1 MKEPQNFSN
10 WTDSDFDPSNRP
22 RSISVEWWD
31 ENYVKPAREYRE
43 YYKRLCHYPV
53 RFRFTPD
60 PLLNPGCPYYW
71 FGWAQDPSILEVE
84 EEDEKE
90 QENEVPAEYLAE
102 LNEQLGALREGIVLP
117 EVPSD
122 ISATRGEAEANR
134 IMAELEASRRAVFDE
149 ATQEL
154 WKAFEA
160 AVPGTRQWEAS
171 QMHAGPSIGKKDQSF
186 SLTSREKQVKKYLR
200 TQVRPSKFAL
210 SAVASGTLPDIYD
223 KKAVAPFLQM
233 IYQGSVSAE
242 YWNVTPNMYAYLATD
257 AGAIAY
263 LEDVLEGKV
272 IVPRTSDNKDGE
284 LPNFVWTDDEWSELS
299 RYVNEWKA
307 NVTDFQRLC
316 PGEKISKATAQNK
329 QIRTTLRNKMDPFY
343 IEPSSEDVVRQH
355 NQQLY
360 ESVNQIIEKVMSGES
375 LPPEA
380 TRERQLLYEY
390 YRSYYYYKVGS
401 EGLPGFKVDDVPE
414 RKITPEEIIDS
425 LTNNQSSINH
435 SIPSQSNLAPED
447 IDVEV
452 VSVHD
457 HPLDERVLEEMLC
470 EIFAEYSNQ

>member
-43 YYKRLCHYPV
+43 YYKRLSQQEKEWRSY
-53 RFRFTPD
+53 PD

-71 FGWAQDPSILEVE
+71 FGGAQDPSILEVE

-160 AVPGTRQWEAS
+160 TVPGTRQWEAS
-171 QMHAGPSIGKKDQSF
+171 QMHAGPSVGTNDQSF
-186 SLTSREKQVKKYLR
+186 SLISREKQVKKYLR

-223 KKAVAPFLQM
+223 KKAVATGVQM
-233 IYQGSVSAE
+233 IYQLWVSAE
-242 YWNVTPNMYAYLATD
+242 YWDVTPNMYVYLATD

-263 LEDVLEGKV
+263 LEDVLEGR
-272 IVPRTSDNKDGE
+272 INVPRVTDNKDG
-284 LPNFVWTDDEWSELS
+284 NFVWTDDEWSELS
-299 RYVNEWKA
+299 RYVKEWKA

-316 PGEKISKATAQNK
+316 PGEKIPKATAQNK

-380 TRERQLLYEY
+380 TREQQLLYEY
-390 YRSYYYYKVGS
+390 YRSYYDSKVDTVDY
-401 EGLPGFKVDDVPE
+401 EGLPEFEVDDVPE